1 MIHDFLHL
9 CRKFHRRNN
18 LLAEEG
24 SLAEP
29 KKEPKEEID
38 LGLIPALY
46 NSLKGTLEMSFK
58 LNLCLFDFYIHCILK
73 LS

>member
-1 MIHDFLHL
+1 M
-9 CRKFHRRNN
+9 
-18 LLAEEG
+18 AEEG

-58 LNLCLFDFYIHCILK
+58 LNLCLFSTSNVY
-73 LS
+73 